1 VPLLRWSATTMRRI
15 IAARDRIMFRAGTD
29 EPWIE
34 EPGNIA
40 LHWRKPL
47 RIDEVAR
54 LAQTPEVR
62 ARPGR
67 A

>member
-1 VPLLRWSATTMRRI
+1 MRKLEAI
-15 IAARDRIMFRAGTD
+15 RDRELRGAGTS
-29 EPWIE
+29 E
-34 EPGNIA
+34 EFFMEHMGELGGAAI
-40 LHWRKPL
+40 HWRKPL

-54 LAQTPEVR
+54 LAPTVEVR